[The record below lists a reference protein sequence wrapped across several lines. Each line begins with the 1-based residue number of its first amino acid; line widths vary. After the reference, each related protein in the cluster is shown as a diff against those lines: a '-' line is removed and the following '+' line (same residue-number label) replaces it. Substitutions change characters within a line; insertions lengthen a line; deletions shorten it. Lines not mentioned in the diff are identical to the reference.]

1 MARHPTATAVAMA
14 VLLLA
19 APIAAASVDAQRNG
33 RELQQL
39 PGLGGLTSGLTGGT
53 GGSLLGGALNTV
65 GNVLGTVTGV
75 ASGVTGGTTTT
86 NPVGG
91 LLGGLLGSSGSLLG
105 GSGGLLGGVL
115 GGSNSTGLLSG
126 VLGTVT
132 GLLGSNPTGLLSTLS
147 GVTGGSLLGG
157 LTGTSGATGG
167 LLSGLTGGLAGGLVG
182 GVTDVLGNILSG
194 STSGLLSGT
203 VGGLP
208 LVGGLFGSKS
218 GLPVVGGLFNST
230 QLSGLPV
237 VGSLLG
243 NVPVLGNGGLLTNLL
258 GLASGDLLGGGG
270 LNAVLNGVL
279 NNAVGPVLETAAG
292 LLPGVTNAVPLV
304 TNLLGGN
311 QSFILAPTD
320 VSFIG
325 GKGALL
331 SSVLSLNPNA
341 LLSVV
346 GITKL
351 PDIGNITV
359 GIDGSFLYNG
369 PNLNGSTSVCIQV
382 TDLLST
388 APICI
393 DLIRNLQI
401 PAVGGILPLVFSNKT
416 VIDLKGGTN
425 FTGNL
430 LSGVVSPNLNL
441 GGILSVAGL
450 GLLPDVGTININK
463 DGTFTFDG
471 ILNGTTMF
479 CAVVTDTLSTLP
491 LCQTISNLLPALPSI
506 PLPVCLPGC
515 LNGVCTPGLCKNGG
529 VCTSNNTCN
538 CDRTGFTG
546 PTCTGPPP
554 VCNPTCQNGGA
565 CINTNKCACLPGFA
579 GPVCNSTTTVP
590 PPGTTPDATFVCP
603 RDGVCKIA
611 APGVLKAA
619 PGPNGFV
626 VVSTSKPG
634 VGTVGVTSDGAITF
648 TPPLGFAGNTT
659 FVSLVTNGTL
669 AKNLLIQLSVT
680 DPAPPAP
687 TAGDDTFNCPFNAD
701 CVIAAPGVLAND
713 ATTNPG
719 GKVVVVSNTGN
730 VTVTPAGAITLKL
743 IPGFAGDV
751 VFNYTINDGVS
762 IKPVTAKVTL
772 VVPGSDTA
780 GGVTAVANSFLLLV
794 PADGTANNAR
804 CPDPTPGLA
813 EIVNAAVAKIKT
825 VAGLTSVNGAFS
837 RCDLLDQG
845 KVLVTIIY
853 TITAPTAA
861 PINTALAGINSPPV
875 VGTAAAGDNI
885 CTSSLLGSLCNGT
898 VFTGL
903 RVTDGCATTA
913 QQTTKLPKFNVT
925 HIPAN
930 YPFSVGFA
938 AKVCVPKPSRS
949 NPLRCTNKFLTAG
962 AATATC
968 NNGTLG
974 LEFESVQR
982 FVIGRQHTVVATCS
996 KSRFNDISSCATPS
1010 DSTVTPT
1017 LSGGVK
1023 ITNKDFDAG
1032 CVCRSTGRKPVLN
1045 LITTDVLVGQQ
1056 CLA

>member
-1 MARHPTATAVAMA
+1 MARHPMASAVVLA

-19 APIAAASVDAQRNG
+19 APLAAASIDGERTG

-39 PGLGGLTSGLTGGT
+39 GGLTGGLGGLTSGLTNGT
-53 GGSLLGGALNTV
+53 GGSLLGGLLNTV
-65 GNVLGTVTGV
+65 AGILNALLGTTL
-75 ASGVTGGTTTT
+75 GVTNGSVA

-91 LLGGLLGSSGSLLG
+91 LLGGLLGGS
-105 GSGGLLGGVL
+105 SGGLLGGTSGGLL
-115 GGSNSTGLLSG
+115 GGLLGGTSSGGLLSG

-132 GLLGSNPTGLLSTLS
+132 GLLGSNPTGLLNTLT
-147 GVTGGSLLGG
+147 GLTGGGLLGG
-157 LTGTSGATGG
+157 VTGTSGATGG

-218 GLPVVGGLFNST
+218 GLPVLGGLFNST
-230 QLSGLPV
+230 QLSKSGLPI

-243 NVPVLGNGGLLTNLL
+243 NVPVIGNGGLLTNIL

-369 PNLNGSTSVCIQV
+369 PNLNGSVSVCIQV

-430 LSGVVSPNLNL
+430 LSGVISPNLNL

-463 DGTFTFDG
+463 DGTFTFNG

-491 LCQTISNLLPALPSI
+491 LCQTISNLLPALPEI

-515 LNGVCTPGLCKNGG
+515 LNGGVCNGLLSCDCTGTGFTDKICSTPVVCTPGLCKNGG

-554 VCNPTCQNGGA
+554 APA
-565 CINTNKCACLPGFA
+565 
-579 GPVCNSTTTVP
+579 
-590 PPGTTPDATFVCP
+590 GTTPDVTFIC
-603 RDGVCKIA
+603 
-611 APGVLKAA
+611 
-619 PGPNGFV
+619 
-626 VVSTSKPG
+626 
-634 VGTVGVTSDGAITF
+634 
-648 TPPLGFAGNTT
+648 PLGFAGNTT
-659 FVSLVTNGTL
+659 FTSLVTNGTL

-743 IPGFAGDV
+743 VPGFAGNV

-762 IKPVTAKVTL
+762 IKPVTAKATL
-772 VVPGSDTA
+772 VVPSSGGGGGGSGGGDGGGGAGGA

-825 VAGLTSVNGAFS
+825 VPGLTSVTGAFS
-837 RCDLLDQG
+837 KCDLLDQG

-982 FVIGRQHTVVATCS
+982 FVIGRQHTIVATCS
-996 KSRFNDISSCATPS
+996 KSRFTDISSCATAS
-1010 DSTVTPT
+1010 DSTVSPT
-1017 LSGGVK
+1017 LSGGVT

-1032 CVCRSTGRKPVLN
+1032 CVCKSTGRKPVLN